1 MDKVGLKI
9 PFFPIN
15 LRHFRSS
22 LVLVSVINPKKY
34 QGQTCVATELT
45 SI

>member
-15 LRHFRSS
+15 LRHIRSS
-22 LVLVSVINPKKY
+22 LVLLSVINPKKILRSDMCSY
-34 QGQTCVATELT
+34 
-45 SI
+45 